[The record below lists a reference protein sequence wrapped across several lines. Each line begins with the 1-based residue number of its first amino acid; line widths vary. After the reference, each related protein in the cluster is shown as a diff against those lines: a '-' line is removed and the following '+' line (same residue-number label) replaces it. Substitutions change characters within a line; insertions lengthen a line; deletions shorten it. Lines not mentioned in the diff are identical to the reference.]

1 MPPVSYLDWN
11 AGAPM
16 RSRARAALLAALE
29 RAGNPSSVHGPGREA
44 RRLVEDARAAVGA
57 LVGAPARSVVFTSG
71 GTEANALAL
80 CGLALPVA
88 VSAVE
93 HASVLDARDDAIR
106 LPVDG
111 DGIVSL
117 PALAAL
123 LAGRGPM
130 LVSVMAANNETGV
143 VQPLRDVADLVHA
156 HGGLLHCDAVQAAG
170 RIPLDMRALGIDLLS
185 LSAHKIGGPQ
195 GVGALVLADQGGLRA
210 MLRGGGQEG
219 GLRAGTENVAGISA
233 FGAAAREAGAEAAGF
248 AALAALRDGLV
259 GACRAAAPET
269 VAIAAR
275 APRIANTACLS
286 LPGAEAATIVMAM
299 DLAGFAISAGAACSS
314 GKVRPSHVLAAMGLA
329 PEIRS
334 GAVRVSLGPATSLD
348 EAGRFAG
355 EWGRIAARV
364 RDARAAA

>member
-1 MPPVSYLDWN
+1 MADTLYLDWN

-16 RSRARAALLAALE
+16 RASARAALVAALG

-44 RRLVEDARAAVGA
+44 RRLVEEARSSVGA

-88 VSAVE
+88 ASAVE
-93 HASVLDARDDAIR
+93 HASVLARGEDAIR
-106 LPVDG
+106 LPVDA
-111 DGIVSL
+111 DGVVSL
-117 PALAAL
+117 PGLAAI
-123 LAGRGPM
+123 LAGRGPT

-143 VQPLRDVADLVHA
+143 VQPLREIAGLVHG
-156 HGGLLHCDAVQAAG
+156 HGGLFHCDAVQAAG

-195 GVGALVLADQGGLRA
+195 GVGALVAGDVPGLKA
-210 MLRGGGQEG
+210 ILRGGGQEG
-219 GLRAGTENVAGISA
+219 GLRAGTENVAGIVA
-233 FGAAAREAGAEAAGF
+233 FGAAAREAAAEAAGF
-248 AALAALRDGLV
+248 ATLGSLRDALERG
-259 GACRAAAPET
+259 CQEAAPGT

-275 APRIANTACLS
+275 APRIANTSCLS
-286 LPGAEAATIVMAM
+286 IPGAEAATIVMAM
-299 DLAGFAISAGAACSS
+299 DLAGFAISAGSACSS
-314 GKVRPSHVLAAMGLA
+314 GKVRPSHVLAAMGVA

-334 GAVRVSLGPATSLD
+334 GAVRVSLGPAISLD
-348 EAGRFAG
+348 EAGRFAA
-355 EWGRIAARV
+355 EWGRIAARL